1 MRTTK
6 DAVCVKTVLTRR
18 RHGGHIGVQK
28 RKILSGL
35 NSSSCKLFST
45 VDKFALLLITSV
57 KTIYTITV
65 DQVFQTFMFFFF
77 LGRRETHL

>member
-18 RHGGHIGVQK
+18 RQGGHIGVQK

-45 VDKFALLLITSV
+45 VDKFALLPITSV